1 MLLKN
6 EKGIAMG
13 MAIIIGL
20 VITITGIALWQAST
34 NGTIQVEGDENRTQ
48 AYFYSKSGVEL
59 AVGLLQDNPDYLS
72 PENPP
77 VTFYGKLSDT
87 AFSRTDTGDYN
98 IKIEIERDD
107 NNYFIRSTGI
117 VNVAGAK
124 ESQAT
129 ANSLGFL
136 ISVKQLKESAGIVSG
151 GGGQVPPL
159 DMIFSLGEIELTG
172 SSQIVGNTGTN
183 SVEPG
188 SVTLTWSTA
197 IDGLLYIGAGGDPAT
212 VINAT
217 NRPGNLP
224 KGSALLPSTRSF
236 PLPEFPEFPDL
247 PSKGVMEAGWRH
259 IPEGGF
265 QINESG
271 FYNRI
276 NVSNE
281 LTINIGEED
290 LLIRTENLSV
300 SGDGKIKVNRTGQG
314 RLILYVE
321 DTFNI
326 NGSGKINANGH
337 YNDVVMYYAGGG
349 TPTIGGDTEFVG
361 SIYALNSNFIIAN
374 SGGIVGH
381 IVTGGNTLTVSG
393 TADANVR
400 ALYAPHADL
409 TVQGSGKIKGAV
421 IAKSIKVLGDGRIYY
436 DDSMNMDFFELLDW
450 GTGEP
455 VQSTTDWR
463 TVGKWQRL

>member
-1 MLLKN
+1 
-6 EKGIAMG
+6 
-13 MAIIIGL
+13 
-20 VITITGIALWQAST
+20 
-34 NGTIQVEGDENRTQ
+34 
-48 AYFYSKSGVEL
+48 
-59 AVGLLQDNPDYLS
+59 
-72 PENPP
+72 
-77 VTFYGKLSDT
+77 
-87 AFSRTDTGDYN
+87 
-98 IKIEIERDD
+98 ERDD

-136 ISVKQLKESAGIVSG
+136 ISVKQLKESAGIVSN

-183 SVEPG
+183 SVEPD
-188 SVTLTWSTA
+188 SVTLAWSTA
-197 IDGLLYIGAGGDPAT
+197 INGLLSIGAGGDPAT
-212 VINAT
+212 VIDAKYP
-217 NRPGNLP
+217 PGNLP
-224 KGSALLPSTRSF
+224 KGSALLPSARSY
-236 PLPEFPEFPDL
+236 PLPEFPEFPNL
-247 PSKGVMEAGWRH
+247 PSKGVLEAGWRH
-259 IPEGGF
+259 IPPGGF
-265 QINESG
+265 QISESG
-271 FYNRI
+271 LYNKI
-276 NVSNE
+276 NVLNE

-300 SGDGKIKVNRTGQG
+300 SGDGKIKVNRTGRG

-326 NGSGKINANGH
+326 AGSGKINTNGH
-337 YNDVVMYYAGGG
+337 YNDVVMFYAGSGAPSIDG
-349 TPTIGGDTEFVG
+349 STEFVG